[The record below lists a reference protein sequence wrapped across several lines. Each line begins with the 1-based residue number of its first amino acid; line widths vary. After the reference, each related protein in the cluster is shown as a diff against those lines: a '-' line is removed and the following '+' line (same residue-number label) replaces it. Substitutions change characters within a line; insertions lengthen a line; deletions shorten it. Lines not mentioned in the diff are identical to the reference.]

1 MCSYLKLS
9 NGICF
14 YEISYTNPAAVLSP
28 PAVFIQ
34 MLKRA
39 HIHTDHVRTQIK
51 SPDMTV
57 GLLL

>member
-1 MCSYLKLS
+1 MKSPTQTLR
-9 NGICF
+9 
-14 YEISYTNPAAVLSP
+14 PVLSP

-57 GLLL
+57 SLLL